1 MHVALCDVML
11 HHLPTFMLINGA
23 TYIGAADL
31 AAELGVTR
39 QTIWRWRTEGKI
51 PPGHRFRDKRVLF
64 TPEEA
69 EEIRR
74 FAFKLEPA
82 ETLSADQLKV
92 FVSSP
97 GSKR

>member
-1 MHVALCDVML
+1 ML
-11 HHLPTFMLINGA
+11 HHLPSFMLINGA
-23 TYIGAADL
+23 TYVAAAEL

-51 PPGHRFRDKRVLF
+51 PQGHRFRDKRVLF
-64 TPEEA
+64 TVEEA

-82 ETLSADQLKV
+82 KTLLADQFKL
-92 FVSSP
+92 FVNSP
-97 GSKR
+97 GSES